1 MVSRL
6 CFIYVIFWLVAV
18 LVLSIFLRDANHHM
32 FYELRVCRGQHN
44 QAIRQLWQKQ
54 LELEQSINPS
64 AILQGLESAEPPQP

>member
-32 FYELRVCRGQHN
+32 FYELRVCRGQYN
-44 QAIRQLWQKQ
+44 QAIRHLWQKQ
-54 LELEQSINPS
+54 LELEQSINPR
-64 AILQGLESAEPPQP
+64 AILQGLESADPPQP

>member
-18 LVLSIFLRDANHHM
+18 LVLSIFLRDTNHHM
-32 FYELRVCRGQHN
+32 FYELRVCRGQYN
-44 QAIRQLWQKQ
+44 QATRQLWQKQ

-64 AILQGLESAEPPQP
+64 VILQGLESTESPQP

>member
-32 FYELRVCRGQHN
+32 FYELRVCRGQYT
-44 QAIRQLWQKQ
+44 QATRQLWQKQ

-64 AILQGLESAEPPQP
+64 AILQGLESTELPQP